1 MPPRESNLDDSF
13 DLIDPSLHWNEINNF
28 EDDFNH
34 NESPPT
40 LTDGLENTNNTTL
53 LEHRRQMEQI
63 VPNNE
68 NRSNEDSFSLLSSV
82 AARDRDMRN
91 NGANENSV
99 ISENHTVTASRET
112 QTLTVRRE
120 RTMRSGRVRS
130 TVMDISMDD

>member
-34 NESPPT
+34 NEAPPS

-53 LEHRRQMEQI
+53 VEHRRQMEQI

-120 RTMRSGRVRS
+120 RNTRSGRIRS